1 MGQILHT
8 DIWPLLT
15 SAEVNIRVA
24 YEQKENLPIPKY
36 ITWNNS
42 ITKHSHIHLNNHAK
56 YASWNKWV
64 LVRDLKMSRDGDLL
78 MLRGRLF
85 HSIGAAAAKDLLPKF
100 SNRHRGDVSWW
111 FSLDRRV
118 RVGEYGTSCSRR
130 YAGAS
135 PFRALYVSR
144 RILKSILCFTG
155 SQCRSTR
162 TGVMW
167 SYFRHWVM
175 TRAAW
180 FWRIWSWVMSS
191 LGMPN
196 IKLLQ

>member
-8 DIWPLLT
+8 DIWPLLI

-24 YEQKENLPIPKY
+24 YEQKKNLPIPKY

-42 ITKHSHIHLNNHAK
+42 ITKHSQIHLNNHVK

-64 LVRDLKMSRDGDLL
+64 LVRDLKMSRDGDRL
-78 MLRGRLF
+78 MLRGRSF
-85 HSIGAAAAKDLLPKF
+85 HSSGAAAAKDLLPKF

-144 RILKSILCFTG
+144 ILKSILCFTG

-167 SYFRHWVM
+167 SYIAPLSDDTSCMILTHLK
-175 TRAAW
+175 
-180 FWRIWSWVMSS
+180 
-191 LGMPN
+191 LGYE
-196 IKLLQ
+196 LLGDAEH

>member
-64 LVRDLKMSRDGDLL
+64 LVRDLKMSRDGDRL

-118 RVGEYGTSCSRR
+118 RVGEYGTSCVICSNF
-130 YAGAS
+130 YINQCDYMCPGADNVIRDYEY
-135 PFRALYVSR
+135 P
-144 RILKSILCFTG
+144 K
-155 SQCRSTR
+155 
-162 TGVMW
+162 
-167 SYFRHWVM
+167 
-175 TRAAW
+175 
-180 FWRIWSWVMSS
+180 FW
-191 LGMPN
+191 
-196 IKLLQ
+196 

>member
-1 MGQILHT
+1 MGQIFHT

-42 ITKHSHIHLNNHAK
+42 ITKHSHIHLNNHVK

-64 LVRDLKMSRDGDLL
+64 LVRDLKMSRDGDRL
-78 MLRGRLF
+78 MLRGRSF

-118 RVGEYGTSCSRR
+118 RVGEYGTSCSRSMEKIITVR
-130 YAGAS
+130 G
-135 PFRALYVSR
+135 
-144 RILKSILCFTG
+144 LKTKTCYDANLFVIGVYDNLWGCQWRQ
-155 SQCRSTR
+155 SQHHGNS
-162 TGVMW
+162 
-167 SYFRHWVM
+167 
-175 TRAAW
+175 
-180 FWRIWSWVMSS
+180 
-191 LGMPN
+191 
-196 IKLLQ
+196 